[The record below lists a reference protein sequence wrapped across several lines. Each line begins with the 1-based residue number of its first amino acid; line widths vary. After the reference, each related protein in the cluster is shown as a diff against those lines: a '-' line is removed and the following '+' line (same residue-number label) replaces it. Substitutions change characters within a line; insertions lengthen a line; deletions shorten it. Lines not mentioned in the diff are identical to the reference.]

1 MLVAWAISHNPCFTW
16 NLVPIRSRQSWFRT
30 NRDATFKD
38 TPNILN
44 QSEETMDYVR
54 WAERYDIFYEAAPEG
69 ELEFYLNAIDRCEG
83 SVLELGVGTGRIAI
97 PAAAMGHDVMGVDV
111 NRPMLDRA
119 RLKSTAA
126 PLPGKLQ
133 LIEGNMSKIDLPSKE
148 FDLVIIPAHT
158 LALVTDERGQSE
170 TLMRCAKHMVPNAT
184 LIFNLFNPSDD
195 LIHGDPDETFLLGVV
210 EDDENGVRHVL
221 TGTNEFDTTHQTN
234 RCTQVIETLN
244 ADGES
249 IDREELKVVFRY
261 LHHHQV
267 LEMLEKAG
275 LQAIEVFGDFDG
287 SPLTDDSEEM
297 IYICQL
303 K

>member
-1 MLVAWAISHNPCFTW
+1 M
-16 NLVPIRSRQSWFRT
+16 RSRQSWFRT

-38 TPNILN
+38 TRNTVSRN
-44 QSEETMDYVR
+44 EETMDYVR
-54 WAERYDIFYEAAPEG
+54 WADRYDIFYEAAPEG
-69 ELEFYLNAIDRCEG
+69 ELEFYLNAIDRSGG

-97 PAAAMGHDVMGVDV
+97 PAAVMGHDITGIDI
-111 NRPMLDRA
+111 NRPMLERA
-119 RLKSTAA
+119 RLKSGAA
-126 PLPGKLQ
+126 PLYGKLH
-133 LIEGNMSKIDLPSKE
+133 LVEADMSKIDLPRKE

-170 TLMRCAKHMVPNAT
+170 TLMRCAEHMAPNAA

-210 EDDENGVRHVL
+210 EDEEQGVRHVL
-221 TGTNEFDTTHQTN
+221 TGTNEFDMTRQIN

-244 ADGES
+244 TDGET
-249 IDREELKVVFRY
+249 IDREELQVLFRY

-267 LEMLEKAG
+267 NDMLERAG
-275 LQAIEVFGDFDG
+275 IQAVEVFGDFDG

-297 IYICQL
+297 IYICRL

>member
-1 MLVAWAISHNPCFTW
+1 M
-16 NLVPIRSRQSWFRT
+16 RSRQSWFRT
-30 NRDATFKD
+30 NRDAILKD
-38 TPNILN
+38 TRNTVSRN
-44 QSEETMDYVR
+44 EETMDYVR

-69 ELEFYLNAIDRCEG
+69 ELEFYLNAIDRCGG

-97 PAAAMGHDVMGVDV
+97 PAAVMGHDVTGIDI

-119 RLKSTAA
+119 RLKSAAA
-126 PLPGKLQ
+126 PLSGKLQ
-133 LIEGNMSKIDLPSKE
+133 LVEADMTKIDLPRKG

-158 LALVTDERGQSE
+158 LALVTDERDQSE
-170 TLMRCAKHMVPNAT
+170 TLMRCAEHMAPNAA

-195 LIHGDPDETFLLGVV
+195 LIHGDLDETFLLGVV
-210 EDDENGVRHVL
+210 EDEEYGVRHVL
-221 TGTNEFDTTHQTN
+221 TGTNEFDTTRQVN
-234 RCTQVIETLN
+234 RCTQAIETLN
-244 ADGES
+244 AKGET
-249 IDREELKVVFRY
+249 IDCEELQVLFRY

-267 LEMLEKAG
+267 NDMLERAG

-297 IYICQL
+297 IYICRL

>member
-1 MLVAWAISHNPCFTW
+1 MRW
-16 NLVPIRSRQSWFRT
+16 RQSWLRT
-30 NRDATFKD
+30 NRNAIFKD

-54 WAERYDIFYEAAPEG
+54 WAERYDIFYQAAPEG
-69 ELEFYLNAIDRCEG
+69 ELEFYLNAIDRSRG

-97 PAAAMGHDVMGVDV
+97 PAAVLGHDVTGIDI

-119 RLKSTAA
+119 RLKSAAA
-126 PLPGKLQ
+126 PLGGKLQ
-133 LIEGNMSKIDLPSKE
+133 LIEADMSKIDLPRKE

-170 TLMRCAKHMVPNAT
+170 TLMRCAEHMAPNAA
-184 LIFNLFNPSDD
+184 LIFNLFYPSDD
-195 LIHGDPDETFLLGVV
+195 LIHGDPDEIFLLGVV
-210 EDDENGVRHVL
+210 EDDENGVRHIL
-221 TGTNEFDTTHQTN
+221 TGTNEFDTTRQLN

-249 IDREELKVVFRY
+249 IDREELRVLFRY
-261 LHHHQV
+261 LYHDQV
-267 LEMLEKAG
+267 NDLLERAG
-275 LQAIEVFGDFDG
+275 LQAIEAFGDFDG

-297 IYICQL
+297 IYICRL

>member
-1 MLVAWAISHNPCFTW
+1 M
-16 NLVPIRSRQSWFRT
+16 
-30 NRDATFKD
+30 
-38 TPNILN
+38 N

-69 ELEFYLNAIDRCEG
+69 ELEFYLNAIDRCGG

-97 PAAAMGHDVMGVDV
+97 PAAVMGHDVTGIDI

-119 RLKSTAA
+119 RLKSSAA
-126 PLPGKLQ
+126 PLSGKLQ
-133 LIEGNMSKIDLPSKE
+133 LIEGDMSKIDLSHKD

-158 LALVTDERGQSE
+158 LALVTDERDQAE
-170 TLMRCAKHMVPNAT
+170 TLIRCAEHMAPNAA
-184 LIFNLFNPSDD
+184 LIFNLFSPTDD
-195 LIHGDPDETFLLGVV
+195 LIHGDSDETFLLGVV

-221 TGTNEFDTTHQTN
+221 TGTNEFDTTRQIN

-244 ADGES
+244 VDGES
-249 IDREELKVVFRY
+249 IDREELQVLFRY

-267 LEMLEKAG
+267 IEMLEKAG
-275 LQAIEVFGDFDG
+275 LQAIDVFGDFDG
-287 SPLTDDSEEM
+287 SPLTGDSEEM
-297 IYICQL
+297 IYICRL

>member
-1 MLVAWAISHNPCFTW
+1 M
-16 NLVPIRSRQSWFRT
+16 
-30 NRDATFKD
+30 
-38 TPNILN
+38 
-44 QSEETMDYVR
+44 
-54 WAERYDIFYEAAPEG
+54 
-69 ELEFYLNAIDRCEG
+69 EFYLNAIDRCGG

-133 LIEGNMSKIDLPSKE
+133 LIEGDMSKIDLPHKD

-158 LALVTDERGQSE
+158 LALLTDEHDQAE
-170 TLMRCAKHMVPNAT
+170 TLIRCAEHMALNAA
-184 LIFNLFNPSDD
+184 LIFNLFSPTDD
-195 LIHGDPDETFLLGVV
+195 LIRGDSDETFLLGVV

-221 TGTNEFDTTHQTN
+221 TGTNEFDTTRQIN

-249 IDREELKVVFRY
+249 IDREVLQVLFRY

-267 LEMLEKAG
+267 IEMLETAG
-275 LQAIEVFGDFDG
+275 LQVIDVFGDFDG

-297 IYICQL
+297 IYICRL